1 MDEKELQKL
10 KDIDREIKNL
20 EATAIKLK
28 NMAKEI
34 ELPIVFY
41 NANRILGSVN
51 VLKQN
56 VSEPINIIYPD
67 HNQQG
72 IEEVDG

>member
-1 MDEKELQKL
+1 MDKRKLQKL

-20 EATAIKLK
+20 DAAARKLK
-28 NMAKEI
+28 NMAEEI

-41 NANRILGSVN
+41 NANRILGTVN

-56 VSEPINIIYPD
+56 ISEPLNIIYPD
-67 HNQQG
+67 
-72 IEEVDG
+72 